1 MFEIRRHVSDHQFQD
16 VNNDHVPLVAERD
29 TGISC
34 FHSVQGHKMLEIRRW
49 EYVYFWNSPSVFG
62 SFVGKILN
70 LLKGEKCYI

>member
-34 FHSVQGHKMLEIRRW
+34 FHSVQGHKMLEMYADGNMFI
-49 EYVYFWNSPSVFG
+49 SV
-62 SFVGKILN
+62 
-70 LLKGEKCYI
+70 